1 MMMMRRGEWEDIFAA
16 AESSVPATIA
26 PFLMRASPP
35 ASPLSDPVDACSSI
49 DQLNDYTCIDTKE
62 IPAASPSAVPSG
74 MLYCPGQEFINDDYI
89 IYENMGGCYYDNT
102 NVRGNFVAP
111 HDLQPGQLSPLI
123 WRGTGKIASA
133 YLFQVGLPSQLTESL
148 LDYATQLGIVD
159 IFRELTSTSPI
170 LPQGGKIFTSSTYS
184 KSAVAD
190 NNNSNINNN
199 EQLLWYAQRPHSKW
213 DSDMHWIAPANEI
226 THESFLKVLVDGQ
239 FGTVLKSI
247 GESLYL
253 KSLAAYNLS
262 FMALSHC
269 KGEFSHRDI
278 TDSDGVAY
286 NVIMP
291 LLLEDENATPELIVR
306 DDANPVPEYC
316 ERGGYKYQLGVGVM
330 LGDDVMHSTNE
341 CDYRIW

>member
-1 MMMMRRGEWEDIFAA
+1 
-16 AESSVPATIA
+16 
-26 PFLMRASPP
+26 
-35 ASPLSDPVDACSSI
+35 
-49 DQLNDYTCIDTKE
+49 
-62 IPAASPSAVPSG
+62 
-74 MLYCPGQEFINDDYI
+74 
-89 IYENMGGCYYDNT
+89 
-102 NVRGNFVAP
+102 
-111 HDLQPGQLSPLI
+111 LI
-123 WRGTGKIASA
+123 
-133 YLFQVGLPSQLTESL
+133 
-148 LDYATQLGIVD
+148 
-159 IFRELTSTSPI
+159 STSPI
-170 LPQGGKIFTSSTYS
+170 PPRGGNFFTSSTYS

-190 NNNSNINNN
+190 NNNNSKTNNN
-199 EQLLWYAQRPHSKW
+199 EELLWYAQRPHSKW
-213 DSDMHWIAPANEI
+213 ESDMHWIAPANEI